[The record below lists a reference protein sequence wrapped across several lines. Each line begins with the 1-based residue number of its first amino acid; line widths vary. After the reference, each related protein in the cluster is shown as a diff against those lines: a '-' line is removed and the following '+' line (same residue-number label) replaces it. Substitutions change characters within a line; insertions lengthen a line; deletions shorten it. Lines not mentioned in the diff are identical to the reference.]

1 MSRCV
6 YCGSSKNIENDHLIP
21 YSYNHLRTIGSRT
34 NTSKKGTVPACH
46 ECNNLLGN
54 KMYTTVSSRA
64 SYLLPK
70 YKKKYD
76 KLSRLPEWTEEEL
89 SELGRTLRSAIE
101 NGIREKEDLSLR
113 CRHVELVSN
122 E

>member
-1 MSRCV
+1 MSKCV

-21 YSYNHLRTIGSRT
+21 YSFTYLKTRHRLT
-34 NTSKKGTVPACH
+34 TSKKGTVPACH

-64 SYLLPK
+64 AYLLPK
-70 YKKKYD
+70 YNKKCD
-76 KLSRLPEWTEEEL
+76 KLSHLPEWTEEEL
-89 SELGRTLRSAIE
+89 SELGRAMRSVIE
-101 NGIREKEDLSLR
+101 SGIREKEDLSVR
-113 CRHVELVSN
+113 RRHVELVSN

>member
-21 YSYNHLRTIGSRT
+21 YSFTHIKTRKRLN
-34 NTSKKGTVPACH
+34 NSKKGTVPACRN
-46 ECNNLLGN
+46 CNRMLHN
-54 KMYTTVSSRA
+54 KFFITVSDRA
-64 SYLLPK
+64 AYLLPK
-70 YKKKYD
+70 YNKKYN